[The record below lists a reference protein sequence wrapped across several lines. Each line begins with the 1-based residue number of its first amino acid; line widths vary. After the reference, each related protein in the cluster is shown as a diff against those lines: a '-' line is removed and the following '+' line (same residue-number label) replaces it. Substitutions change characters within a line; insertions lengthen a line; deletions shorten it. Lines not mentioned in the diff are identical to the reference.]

1 MDLGI
6 YTLKDFCRQ
15 LKIADNQRERRRE
28 ELYEWLTNFFNYE
41 ILDGKPIR
49 IEIKEIYGE
58 YQQLPRKL
66 PSQNKLNKEKEID
79 YTNYT
84 LAALGTDFKPNS
96 QSKIARDAINDFGYD
111 KYKHTNAEAVVKRFI
126 KEPFNKYGENDGT
139 RIWVYFSNYEPI
151 KDKELERWR
160 QIREEEN
167 ILEKEAANAF
177 YRQEQGEDITK
188 EKNSFKR
195 AMDRFKEECGDIPVL
210 VGRWKLKSKN

>member
-1 MDLGI
+1 MYLGI

-15 LKIADNQRERRRE
+15 LKIADNQRERRKE
-28 ELYEWLTNFFNYE
+28 ELYEWLTNFFDYE

-66 PSQNKLNKEKEID
+66 PLQNKLNKEKETD
-79 YTNYT
+79 YTSYT

-111 KYKHTNAEAVVKRFI
+111 KYGHTNAKAVAERFV

-139 RIWVYFSNYEPI
+139 RVWVYFSSYEPI
-151 KDKELERWR
+151 KEKELERWR

-177 YRQEQGEDITK
+177 YRQEQGEDVTK
-188 EKNSFKR
+188 EKNSYKR
-195 AMDRFKEECGDIPVL
+195 AMDRFKEECGDFPVL
-210 VGRWKLKSKN
+210 VGRWKLKKQ